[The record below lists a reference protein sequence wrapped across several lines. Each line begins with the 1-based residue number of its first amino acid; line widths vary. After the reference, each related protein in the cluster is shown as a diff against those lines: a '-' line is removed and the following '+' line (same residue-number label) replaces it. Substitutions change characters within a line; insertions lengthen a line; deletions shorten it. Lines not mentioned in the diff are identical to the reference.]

1 MFRLNKRGLFNML
14 VGAGLFFAC
23 GFLFIVS
30 TMSTGGF
37 YLEFMLVF
45 MVLGSIQ
52 FLVGLFQTIAYGL
65 KGKKGRS
72 EYHKKICK
80 RWIVKSMA
88 AVAAADETL
97 NHAEVAAIQ
106 EVTETLYGK
115 PRSSRKIVR
124 DVQAV
129 LSARDYDILDL
140 FEKDMTFMEPEFPEL
155 ILKAMVL
162 TAKADGKI
170 NPYENGT
177 IIRLAKFLDLPGPR
191 LRELQNTENF
201 DLGDFSVL

>member
-1 MFRLNKRGLFNML
+1 ML
-14 VGAGLFFAC
+14 AGAGLFF
-23 GFLFIVS
+23 GFGLLFIVS
-30 TMSTGGF
+30 ITSTGGF
-37 YLEFMLVF
+37 YLGFMLAFTVF
-45 MVLGSIQ
+45 GPIQ
-52 FLVGLFQTIAYGL
+52 FLFGLFQTIGYGL
-65 KGKKGRS
+65 KGKKGQS
-72 EYHKKICK
+72 AYHKKICK

-97 NHAEVAAIQ
+97 NRAEIAAIQ
-106 EVTETLYGK
+106 EVTEALYGK
-115 PRSSRKIVR
+115 PRSSRKIAR

-129 LSARDYDILDL
+129 WSAPDYDILDL

-170 NPYENGT
+170 NPDENGT
-177 IIRLAKFLDLPGPR
+177 IVRLAKFLDLRGPR